1 MKVSSV
7 ADVDDRKAAAAT
19 GAAATERFRADK
31 TNVADTPPERVDVM
45 VREVTAA
52 VHEIARRYE
61 VSYAEYDALKS
72 WLIQVGDDGEWPMF
86 LDLILEHVIEEV
98 ANESR
103 TGSKNAI
110 EGPFYVPGAPE
121 FGSEATLPMRPD
133 EQGSRLTLRGQV
145 RSVDGEPL
153 GGAVVDIWHGD
164 SEGLY
169 GQFAAGIPEW
179 NLRGRILTDAEGR
192 FTIRT
197 IRPAPYEVPTG
208 GALGAMLRAA
218 ARSAW
223 RPAHL
228 HVKVSAPG
236 YELTTTQLYFRGD
249 DHLDDDV
256 VDAVKPELILD
267 LKPAADGNLVTRYD
281 FVLDPA

>member
-1 MKVSSV
+1 MLGSNTVDADERKV
-7 ADVDDRKAAAAT
+7 AAAT
-19 GAAATERFRADK
+19 GAAATERFHADK
-31 TNVADTPPERVDVM
+31 TTVADTPPERVDAL
-45 VREVTAA
+45 VREVTTA
-52 VHEIARRYE
+52 VHEIVRRYE
-61 VSYAEYDALKS
+61 VTYAEYDALKA
-72 WLIQVGDDGEWPMF
+72 WLIQVGEDGEWPMF

-103 TGSKNAI
+103 AGSKNAI

-133 EQGSRLTLRGQV
+133 EKGSRLTLRGQV
-145 RSVDGEPL
+145 RSVDGTSI

-164 SEGLY
+164 SEGFY
-169 GQFAAGIPEW
+169 GQFAPGIPEW
-179 NLRGRILTDAEGR
+179 NLRGRITTDAEGR
-192 FTIRT
+192 FSIHT

-256 VDAVKPELILD
+256 VDAVKSELILD
-267 LKPAADGNLVTRYD
+267 LEPTGDGSLVTEYE
-281 FVLDPA
+281 FVLDRA